1 MDPRRITVGLDRS
14 PAARAALA
22 WAVRRAGRCG
32 ATVLVVTAWPDVDRA
47 VARSDGTLPAGQVR
61 LHRMQRD
68 AIATALAGLD
78 TTPLVVREIIYAAP
92 DAALA
97 HAAAGADLLVIGGD
111 QGTPGRLADALR
123 RRLDGTRVVRGS
135 AAQLVVVR
143 APDVARTTTARP
155 FTPARPTTPGTPN
168 RPTAPPRPTALGA
181 AA

>member
-14 PAARAALA
+14 PAAQAALA
-22 WAVRRAGRCG
+22 WAVRQAGRCG

-78 TTPLVVREIIYAAP
+78 ATPLVVREIIYAAP

-97 HAAAGADLLVIGGD
+97 HAAASADLLVVGD
-111 QGTPGRLADALR
+111 SPGTPGRLTDALR
-123 RRLDGTRVVRGS
+123 RRLDDTRAVRGS

-143 APDVARTTTARP
+143 VPDVARATTARP
-155 FTPARPTTPGTPN
+155 FTPARPTAPAPPT